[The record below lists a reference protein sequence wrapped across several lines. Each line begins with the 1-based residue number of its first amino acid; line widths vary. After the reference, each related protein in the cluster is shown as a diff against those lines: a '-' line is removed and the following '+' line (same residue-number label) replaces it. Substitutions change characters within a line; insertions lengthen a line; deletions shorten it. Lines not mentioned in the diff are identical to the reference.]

1 MLNRIKESIKG
12 TNFYLALLL
21 FAGSWFALPEE
32 LGTSLYTY
40 LAGLIGV
47 FGALRLW
54 AKNDFHFVGKD
65 NLKKNANMWNYL
77 GQLVL
82 IVLPEA
88 TNLIPAVADLTD
100 AIVNKDTSVIV
111 SRAMTLVVVLFYV
124 LKPKPNA

>member
-21 FAGSWFALPEE
+21 FAGSWFALPED

-40 LAGLIGV
+40 LAGFIGV

-54 AKNDFHFVGKD
+54 AKNEFHFVGKD

-77 GQLVL
+77 GQIVL

-88 TNLIPAVADLTD
+88 TELIPALADLTE
-100 AIVNKDTSVIV
+100 AIINKDSSVIV
-111 SRAMTLVVVLFYV
+111 SRAMTFVVVVFY
-124 LKPKPNA
+124 LIKPKTNA